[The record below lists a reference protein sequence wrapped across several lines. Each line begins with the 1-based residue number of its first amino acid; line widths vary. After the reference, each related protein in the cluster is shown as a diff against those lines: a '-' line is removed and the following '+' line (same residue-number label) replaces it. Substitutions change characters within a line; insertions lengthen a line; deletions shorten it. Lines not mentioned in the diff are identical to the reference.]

1 MIPICSVGNPAK
13 TETDEVVI
21 AERRHIDLDGR
32 SQDSEI
38 LMVFLM
44 KRFLCL
50 FVFVSLSHAVIAD
63 EALSKTLM
71 TQRGRLLA
79 SEDFTNPLPPA
90 TGTPRSFASGF
101 TGWRFN
107 KSLKSGKWDQV
118 DGTFRGIELTE
129 SHHPATASYGI
140 KYGNVI
146 IQCDVRLDDVPAD
159 GRPYR
164 SLFIKATDEKDYVCS
179 LSVGPG
185 GIFLTAYDSDRMDPK
200 TKQRMKE
207 PPVIGKTAVK
217 MDGWYTLVL
226 EIMGDEAVG
235 TLDGHSV
242 RISNPLLSSE
252 KHSVMLGASTQAS
265 FRHFRIWE
273 ALPNPDWARDKQAI
287 PSAALPTPKS
297 ALKPEKL
304 SALDIAVKKAMKD
317 GTILGAT
324 LWVERKGESYHRAW
338 GQRTAQPPIEAMTE
352 DTLFDVASITKVMV
366 TTSSAMLCVERGLIG
381 VDDLVSKHLP
391 EFIGEGREKVTLRH
405 LLLHSSGLPVNLN
418 STLPPFNTPADALAQ
433 ACRTKLLFEPGSA
446 FSYSSA
452 GTMVLGAVIERVTGR
467 KLDQFSTTEIFAPLR
482 MTDTVFRPEGER
494 LKRVSPTSSP
504 ARGLVDDTVARVIGG
519 VAAHASLFTTTSDM
533 ARFARMMLN
542 FGELNGVR
550 IFQPETVKFMTSVQ
564 SPPRLTS
571 PAAKNLPVRRGLG
584 WDIDTPYR
592 TAPHEYTLARGALF
606 PIGSYG
612 HTGWTGQ
619 MLWIDP
625 FSQTFVIFLCNRY
638 VGSGID
644 THHRVQQLHH
654 RISTLA
660 AEAVIGFDFKNVVD
674 ALPGNSER
682 ESGNPES

>member
-13 TETDEVVI
+13 IETDEVVI
-21 AERRHIDLDGR
+21 AERRHIDLEER
-32 SQDSEI
+32 TQDSES

-50 FVFVSLSHAVIAD
+50 FVFLSFSHVVIAD
-63 EALSKTLM
+63 ESLPKTLM

-79 SEDFTNPLPPA
+79 SEDFTSPLTPA
-90 TGTPRSFASGF
+90 TGTPSGFASGF

-107 KSLKSGKWDQV
+107 KSLKGTSGNQREARGEAWTVRREARREWSGLLDRQATKYWRSRRRLPQV
-118 DGTFRGIELTE
+118 R
-129 SHHPATASYGI
+129 P
-140 KYGNVI
+140 
-146 IQCDVRLDDVPAD
+146 LDPTTKSQAYQ
-159 GRPYR
+159 G
-164 SLFIKATDEKDYVCS
+164 LF
-179 LSVGPG
+179 LGGPLARVSG
-185 GIFLTAYDSDRMDPK
+185 G
-200 TKQRMKE
+200 
-207 PPVIGKTAVK
+207 
-217 MDGWYTLVL
+217 
-226 EIMGDEAVG
+226 
-235 TLDGHSV
+235 
-242 RISNPLLSSE
+242 
-252 KHSVMLGASTQAS
+252 
-265 FRHFRIWE
+265 
-273 ALPNPDWARDKQAI
+273 
-287 PSAALPTPKS
+287 

-304 SALDIAVKKAMKD
+304 SSLDVAVKKAMED

-381 VDDLVSKHLP
+381 EDDLVSKHLP
-391 EFIGEGREKVTLRH
+391 EFTGEGREKVTLRH

-418 STLPPFNTPADALAQ
+418 PTLPPFNNPADALAQ

-482 MTDTVFRPEGER
+482 MTDTVFRPEGEC
-494 LKRVSPTSSP
+494 LKRVAPTSSP

-550 IFQPETVKFMTSVQ
+550 IFQPETVKLMTSVQ
-564 SPPRLTS
+564 SPPGLTS
-571 PAAKNLPVRRGLG
+571 PAARNLPVRRGLG

-638 VGSGID
+638 VGGGID

-660 AEAVIGFDFKNVVD
+660 AEAVIGFDFENVVD

-682 ESGNPES
+682 ESGNSES